1 METMTKDQ
9 MVQFLRGMNAK
20 KQFLSDE
27 KKRLKGSIESLE
39 EAISRNSF
47 ARSNDNLGTA
57 SGSVNTDKVL
67 HVLLNSRRDIE
78 EETRNCV
85 IRMHDIYAAEDQIDY
100 VCRCLYRLDG
110 QDQYLINEVYVKDVI
125 MDQLTNILN
134 MSRSNKER
142 ISYMGYEP
150 DSYTYELKSPQGQ
163 SICNIDGYEPGDR
176 LLACKLR
183 PMTWLVALAG
193 KLYRVKNGEKK
204 LIEGDYYH
212 RNSRLRPMKN
222 YVKWMKGE

>member
-47 ARSNDNLGTA
+47 ARKDDNLGTS
-57 SGSVNTDKVL
+57 SGCVNTDKVL

-134 MSRSNKER
+134 MSRSNIYRLLSRALER
-142 ISYMGYEP
+142 LLCMYNEGCKSAESY
-150 DSYTYELKSPQGQ
+150 KA
-163 SICNIDGYEPGDR
+163 DR
-176 LLACKLR
+176 LMADIR
-183 PMTWLVALAG
+183 PYLPAG
-193 KLYRVKNGEKK
+193 CTA
-204 LIEGDYYH
+204 
-212 RNSRLRPMKN
+212 
-222 YVKWMKGE
+222 